1 MDTQRRNLVAQWA
14 FDTRSILGRFHL
26 WLEDVDEDWK
36 SGPHSGDFSFTG
48 SPLARAFIMANAVTA
63 LGTRLFGRYG
73 EGKGKPKPILN
84 QVKKDADAISAYAL
98 SEGLWYLTRALPEN
112 HAVMI
117 SLGEGLM
124 PKAGET
130 PEMGSNPQLGFGR
143 VYARPQVAH
152 VLDRCVRRL
161 INEEGYE
168 WEQFWEEINRRGIT
182 VWGAAVVP
190 TAHMLAPTCKAVW
203 HGGVQGTFVPASMIA
218 WNTVASPPLA
228 LLGQRPSPS
237 RVDGFWVRMGK
248 QPPPWEDR
256 PTKEELEAI
265 VQLAQ
270 AVERE
275 TEPFEEERA
284 KVTREIEEKIEAL
297 RREKARRLREIDEK
311 EQKRIQ
317 EMAKDEKYAEIYKAY
332 QKTRWTAPRRMK
344 YSAEIWKAL
353 QADPSMTDAERHRLL
368 RLMDRFPLTPASF
381 EPIGDKEKPRG
392 KTSPPT
398 EVFRVLEEMGDEDG
412 KK

>member
-1 MDTQRRNLVAQWA
+1 LLIVATLCSCATTKAKKPTSAETNRVTDRSEGYFLTGKQKFQLIFLGGMEDEQGQWYDIWICPGYKYPLDYGAHYDGKVGPDLHEYVEKQKYQKIQREMDNSFRFA
-14 FDTRSILGRFHL
+14 FEDCFHDFMWEGTGKAWEKYLGRAKKRVDKRVFGW
-26 WLEDVDEDWK
+26 WLAYPWAVMQSTVDNV
-36 SGPHSGDFSFTG
+36 FRI
-48 SPLARAFIMANAVTA
+48 PLGL
-63 LGTRLFGRYG
+63 LGTSIG
-73 EGKGKPKPILN
+73 
-84 QVKKDADAISAYAL
+84 
-98 SEGLWYLTRALPEN
+98 
-112 HAVMI
+112 
-117 SLGEGLM
+117 
-124 PKAGET
+124 
-130 PEMGSNPQLGFGR
+130 
-143 VYARPQVAH
+143 
-152 VLDRCVRRL
+152 
-161 INEEGYE
+161 
-168 WEQFWEEINRRGIT
+168 T

-297 RREKARRLREIDEK
+297 RREKARRLREINEK